1 MEFIWEVL
9 GDAVDLLGAF
19 GSELREVVGLT
30 LLVAG
35 VATGIGMVVG
45 VPLGIALAAGRFRGR
60 GFLTVM
66 VNTGMGMPPVLAGLL
81 LLLLLWNQGPLG
93 AWELLFT
100 PAAMIA
106 AQALLAI
113 PIAAG
118 VTLGA
123 VRALAPE
130 AFEQVRALGLGR
142 LNRGVVLGRE
152 AWPGL
157 MAAAAAAFGRVVS
170 EVGAVLVVGG
180 NIEGETRVLTTAIV
194 QESRQANFGTALALG
209 IVLLLIAVSV
219 NGVLTWFQLRDPAR

>member
-1 MEFIWEVL
+1 MGFIWEVIR
-9 GDAVDLLGAF
+9 DAIDLLGSF
-19 GSELREVVGLT
+19 GAELREVIGLT
-30 LLVAG
+30 LLVSG
-35 VATGIGMVVG
+35 VATGIGLVIG
-45 VPLGIALAAGRFRGR
+45 VPLGLALGAGRFRGR
-60 GFLTVM
+60 GLVTAL

-93 AWELLFT
+93 AWGLLFT

-106 AQALLAI
+106 AQTLLAI

-118 VTLGA
+118 VTAGS

-130 AFEQVRALGLGR
+130 AFEQIRALR
-142 LNRGVVLGRE
+142 LSRFGRGVVLGRE

-157 MAAAAAAFGRVVS
+157 VAATAAAFGRVVS

-194 QESRQANFGTALALG
+194 QESRQADFGAALALG
-209 IVLLLIAVSV
+209 IVLFVIALAV
-219 NGVLTWFQLRDPAR
+219 NGVLTWLQLREAAP

>member
-1 MEFIWEVL
+1 MDFIWEVL
-9 GDAVDLLGAF
+9 GDALGLLGAF
-19 GSELREVVGLT
+19 GSELRGVIWLT
-30 LLVAG
+30 LLVSG
-35 VATGIGMVVG
+35 VATAIGLVLGI
-45 VPLGIALAAGRFRGR
+45 PLGIALAAGRFRGR
-60 GFLTVM
+60 GFLTVL
-66 VNTGMGMPPVLAGLL
+66 VNTGMGMPPVLAGLV

-93 AWELLFT
+93 AWGLLFT

-106 AQALLAI
+106 AQSLLAI

-118 VTLGA
+118 VTAGS

-130 AFEQVRALGLGR
+130 SFEQVQALHLGR
-142 LNRGVVLGRE
+142 IGTSVVLGRE

-194 QESRQANFGTALALG
+194 QESRQADFGAALALG
-209 IVLLLIAVSV
+209 IVLFVIALAV
-219 NGVLTWFQLRDPAR
+219 NGVLTWLQFRDPRS